1 MAVDAE
7 TRKEIKRQA
16 RLYAAEKEKTITRIH
31 DNVETAIKKLKA
43 AEREQTPQEC
53 V

>member
-1 MAVDAE
+1 MVVDAE
-7 TRKEIKRQA
+7 TRKEIRRQA
-16 RLYAAEKEKTITRIH
+16 RLYAAEKEKTIRRIQ
-31 DNVETAIKKLKA
+31 DNVRMAIKKLKA